1 MWSVLRI
8 GAAIIG
14 AQKSGTTSLAY
25 ALGEHPRVSLATNK
39 EAHLFDD
46 SDVRATG
53 LDHERMMNSFPVA
66 SSDSL
71 LLDATPIYMYLPG
84 CIEMLAEHNPG
95 ARIVAILRDPGDR
108 AVSHYYHS
116 RRNGAETKPLLLA
129 LLLEPLRL
137 ARDRDAL
144 APLSAH
150 RWWSYRS
157 RGKYS
162 GQVVRVLESFDEIL
176 LVRHEDLVSDPER
189 VLEKVQEFL
198 GLPHVSLI
206 QAFDRLNYHG
216 PNAAHR
222 FVKWAVRA
230 SLRSEI
236 RWMRS
241 LLRESTRVVGRDDLP
256 DLL

>member
-1 MWSVLRI
+1 MWNVLRI

-25 ALGEHPRVSLATNK
+25 ALGAHPRVSLATHK

-46 SDVRATG
+46 SSVRANG
-53 LDHERMMNSFPVA
+53 LDQERLKNSFPVLA
-66 SSDSL
+66 GESL

-84 CIEMLAEHNPG
+84 CIEMLAEHNPE
-95 ARIVAILRDPGDR
+95 AKIVAVLRDPGDR
-108 AVSHYYHS
+108 VVSHYYHS
-116 RRNGAETKPLLLA
+116 RRNGVETKPLLLA

-137 ARDRDAL
+137 ARDRDPL

-162 GQVVRVLESFDEIL
+162 GQILRVLESFDELL
-176 LVRHEDLVSDPER
+176 LVRYEDLVSDPER

-198 GLPHVSLI
+198 ELPHVSLV
-206 QAFDRLNYHG
+206 QAFERLNYHG
-216 PNAAHR
+216 PNPPHKL
-222 FVKWAVRA
+222 VKWAVRV
-230 SLRSEI
+230 SLKSEI
-236 RWMRS
+236 RWINS
-241 LLRESTRVVGRDDLP
+241 LLRGSTKVVGRDDLP
-256 DLL
+256 HSS